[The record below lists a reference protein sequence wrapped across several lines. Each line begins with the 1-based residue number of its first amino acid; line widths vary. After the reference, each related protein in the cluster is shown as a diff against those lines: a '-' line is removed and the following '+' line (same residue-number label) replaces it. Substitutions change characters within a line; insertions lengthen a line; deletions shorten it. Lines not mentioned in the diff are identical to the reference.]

1 MATLC
6 ERWIDGLQFSS
17 LFWPP
22 PEDAQQHKAQIT
34 AYVEYFGQFT
44 SEQFPD
50 DIAELIRSRYPS
62 TEKRLLDEVLA
73 IFVLHHPEHGHA
85 VILPIISCILDGSV
99 AYDKNNPPFAS
110 FVFWSAQAV

>member
-1 MATLC
+1 MASSS

-22 PEDAQQHKAQIT
+22 PQDAQQRKAQIT

-50 DIAELIRSRYPS
+50 DIAELHLFSIIRS
-62 TEKRLLDEVLA
+62 TGMQLFFQLFHV
-73 IFVLHHPEHGHA
+73 
-85 VILPIISCILDGSV
+85 
-99 AYDKNNPPFAS
+99 
-110 FVFWSAQAV
+110 